1 MCFFSG
7 QEQGYLFTKLLFY
20 IEVKVWSNATRQE
33 KEIRLIDLK
42 VWSKAVLIHI
52 VYIDHTK
59 ESTKNDI
66 VRL

>member
-33 KEIRLIDLK
+33 KEI
-42 VWSKAVLIHI
+42 KAHRF
-52 VYIDHTK
+52 
-59 ESTKNDI
+59 ESMK
-66 VRL
+66 